1 MKPQQQQPLTVTDSH
16 PLATNSHNMAT
27 SSDSS
32 QSSATPTSASSE
44 ATKSCLF
51 AEHIDLLGIRFLS
64 KSPQSFEADV
74 QATMKGLVARER
86 QKLSTKEE
94 EETNASTTSFELPS
108 VLLRIPGALSAD
120 LEIVLEKAADV
131 ARVERD
137 HQEATAAEEVDLQN
151 YLSTLLSGHSISIP
165 AGQIFVYRGPLNSAE
180 ERCLAFTTQITLPA
194 APQAAQEGGN
204 ENPAAAPAA
213 TSQHCYYQCVILYA
227 ESPAKVTDIIDCFKR
242 LFKPA
247 AAAEKA
253 TSTAAT
259 PLKGGGGGHSPKSSS
274 ASPTVSTTITSTL
287 PSTTT
292 SSAEPHKVVMIAG
305 VEIQEEVSEGKWS
318 TAPLDKE
325 GFKLRTSLDKR
336 IIITLHQETLV
347 ANYPVIKVERCFGM
361 LLGPGRHQASS
372 AMVAIGLNSMR
383 KL

>member
-1 MKPQQQQPLTVTDSH
+1 
-16 PLATNSHNMAT
+16 MAT

-94 EETNASTTSFELPS
+94 ETTPGTTSFELPS
-108 VLLRIPGALSAD
+108 VLLRIPDVLSTD

-131 ARVERD
+131 AQVERD
-137 HQEATAAEEVDLQN
+137 HQEATAADEVDLQN
-151 YLSTLLSGHSISIP
+151 YLSMLLSGHSISIP

-204 ENPAAAPAA
+204 ENNAAALAA

-287 PSTTT
+287 PSTAAT

>member
-1 MKPQQQQPLTVTDSH
+1 
-16 PLATNSHNMAT
+16 MAT

-32 QSSATPTSASSE
+32 HSSATPTASSSE
-44 ATKSCLF
+44 ATTAKSCLF

-94 EETNASTTSFELPS
+94 ETTPGTTSFELPS
-108 VLLRIPGALSAD
+108 VLLRIPDVLSTD

-137 HQEATAAEEVDLQN
+137 HQEATAADEVDLQN

-204 ENPAAAPAA
+204 ENPAAALAA

-242 LFKPA
+242 LFKPT
-247 AAAEKA
+247 AAEKA

-287 PSTTT
+287 PSTAAT

-383 KL
+383 E